1 MFCLFLSFFLF
12 FFFLMIR
19 RPTRSTRTDTLF
31 PYTTLFRSLV
41 FVVRSKGIGGFLGG
55 RRQVAIGRSAWNGG
69 FGVGRGRCRS
79 SPFGGG
85 GPCEAWWRGTRGVS
99 CPLYV
104 TRLRPCPSTT
114 FGGDR
119 KRTRRNSSHQ
129 CAARMPSSA

>member
-1 MFCLFLSFFLF
+1 MRISDLSSDVCSSDLSESK
-12 FFFLMIR
+12 R
-19 RPTRSTRTDTLF
+19 HVGA
-31 PYTTLFRSLV
+31 FRSVPPTMPV
-41 FVVRSKGIGGFLGG
+41 FVVRSKGIVGFLGG

-114 FGGDR
+114 FGCAPPRSGEDR
-119 KRTRRNSSHQ
+119 P
-129 CAARMPSSA
+129 PSVGR

>member
-1 MFCLFLSFFLF
+1 M
-12 FFFLMIR
+12 
-19 RPTRSTRTDTLF
+19 P
-31 PYTTLFRSLV
+31 V
-41 FVVRSKGIGGFLGG
+41 FVVRSKGIVGFLGG

-104 TRLRPCPSTT
+104 PRL
-114 FGGDR
+114 DR
-119 KRTRRNSSHQ
+119 KGGVWGQSVSLRVDLGGRSTVKKKMNK
-129 CAARMPSSA
+129 

>member
-1 MFCLFLSFFLF
+1 M
-12 FFFLMIR
+12 
-19 RPTRSTRTDTLF
+19 P
-31 PYTTLFRSLV
+31 V
-41 FVVRSKGIGGFLGG
+41 FVVRSKGIVGFLGG

-104 TRLRPCPSTT
+104 TRPRPCPPTT
-114 FGGDR
+114 FCRPPPRSGGAPPLSGGR
-119 KRTRRNSSHQ
+119 PNRQPPPVAHRAVTPPRAAPRRLHVSAARRTRSEHRRTH
-129 CAARMPSSA
+129 